1 MAKAFTDRAQFEREK
16 ETLIKCEDEKGKQ
29 RIIQYKGEFEP
40 GLTIYLEY
48 AAGGSLKALLDDKPH
63 GLPENEVKNWVKP
76 PLHRY
81 HLGCIL
87 LKMSAISLL
96 TGRQGAGHPAVLAR
110 PPRPLALR
118 LQGGEREIVILSC
131 FVALSISLT

>member
-48 AAGGSLKALLDDKPH
+48 AAGGSLKDLLNDKPH

-76 PLHRY
+76 PTPSGLHSSQDVSD
-81 HLGCIL
+81 I
-87 LKMSAISLL
+87 
-96 TGRQGAGHPAVLAR
+96 VVDR
-110 PPRPLALR
+110 PTRR
-118 LQGGEREIVILSC
+118 WTSC
-131 FVALSISLT
+131 CTCTTTTTSRTATSRRRT

>member
-48 AAGGSLKALLDDKPH
+48 AAGGSLKDLLNDKPH
-63 GLPENEVKNWVKP
+63 GLPENEVKNWVNR
-76 PLHRY
+76 LYRC

-87 LKMSAISLL
+87 LKMSAIWLL
-96 TGRQGAGHPAVLAR
+96 TGRQGAGHPAVLA
-110 PPRPLALR
+110 
-118 LQGGEREIVILSC
+118 
-131 FVALSISLT
+131 